1 MTLKKTLAA
10 ALIAASGGMFASTA
24 LAQIQD
30 TEPPSHGAA
39 PTPQSVDSEGVRTSA
54 NIARGALDIC
64 HIDRAKVEAFKA
76 AARKNFPAAPDFD
89 GAWKLGYTEAQ
100 SAVDRFAQLKATRP
114 ADYKSQIAQAC
125 PPLERGIDEVT
136 RGQ

>member
-1 MTLKKTLAA
+1 MTLTKTLAA
-10 ALIAASGGMFASTA
+10 AFIAALGGACASIA
-24 LAQIQD
+24 VAQVQG
-30 TEPPSHGAA
+30 TEPPAHGEA
-39 PTPQSVDSEGVRTSA
+39 PSQQSLDMEGVRTSA

-64 HIDRAKVEAFKA
+64 HIDRAKVEAFKS

-100 SAVDRFAQLKATRP
+100 SAVDRFAQLKAAHP
-114 ADYKSQIAQAC
+114 ADYQNQIAQAC
-125 PPLERGIDEVT
+125 PPLARGIDEVT